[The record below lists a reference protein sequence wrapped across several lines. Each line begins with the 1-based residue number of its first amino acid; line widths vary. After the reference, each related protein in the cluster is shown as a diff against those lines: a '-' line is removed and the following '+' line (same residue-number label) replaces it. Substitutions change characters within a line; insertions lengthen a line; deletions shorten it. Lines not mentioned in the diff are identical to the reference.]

1 MGKVGDGVASDITDN
16 ERSKSVRE
24 EQKIR
29 AKKKKRKR
37 DLTDLHQRFFKSKKN
52 SRITFKFWQSSFIK
66 LLQRFA
72 DIREEY
78 ERETKI
84 DGKPG
89 KARNSKR
96 IADRILPRP
105 LAGIYRNGATGKEIR
120 RSRIKLSSN
129 DLNNARLQGNVL
141 KLLHGYDPKPDI
153 LQPTP
158 PGETRSPVLG
168 KAGGRKNH
176 SNNEY
181 IEIFTALKSI
191 ELPQKLSEK
200 EKTIISE
207 NLRNSALS
215 KYEELC
221 KITSSKYIEG
231 QNFPGRF
238 TIGIHNSDI
247 FTTNITS
254 FFSFLCFVDPLI
266 AVKRKLRNMYAESFR
281 SHFLRDKI
289 KRGTILDNCDTP
301 STSVENQHP
310 SEIAYCPSGYSQAAD
325 LVSATISNAEY
336 RLNQKKSKGKEDLA
350 SSFSTDTKRDEIP
363 ASNLLFD
370 LSLLNAPDYRVN
382 TIVEPEMTRGMNNI
396 TTQVDSTDINTHV
409 SLEVNNSTSSTY
421 QKHIEYYETI
431 PPANLNELKRI
442 KERSKRVL
450 FVPTEAGLQNNLVDK
465 KHLVRRKNQRT
476 QTVHV
481 LNSGLKRHSGK
492 QGVKV
497 SQQVKMK
504 NLKHIPT
511 ILRRC
516 TNVAAS
522 NNNRLNLFQESMY
535 INKGPREMLFEDA
548 SKRPVLFT
556 PQSLITESSD
566 SAKRLQT
573 SDTVNTMFGA
583 ADVQT
588 CVIASPSTRKD
599 EGSFVKNSRFQSIT
613 DTKQNV
619 HVNDIFLT
627 KKNPQ
632 MQKTVM
638 FTKKDA
644 RNIDHC
650 LHLNNLIA
658 DGIVDNPNV
667 CIIRKNVPVQQEK
680 LGKNVCT
687 VHKNCHRVPES
698 SYKALHCSQSSDSFN
713 YGSSQEY
720 KEVSQIQNIHQLRQK
735 PMVCEKVLL
744 RRVQQRPKCESN
756 QKCHNDQNI
765 CYVVVDPCKDL
776 NNTRECSNDG
786 VPQIEKSRTLQ
797 DGYFYQEDMA
807 DVGILKGVQNL
818 KILPGE
824 ERESQV
830 KYTNSQCMENAVVLE
845 EQPIK
850 YLAVENNSKTQKIPI
865 YVQKNKHVPSVD
877 NVGVVNPNVN
887 YHMVSYP
894 RENAQEVIFMPTCEQ
909 NRVVYV
915 KQQNLGRS
923 EVSFEKCSPPRK
935 IVLYRPEVQR
945 VKESSNL
952 CEIYVPKQNVVEIRK
967 NECDAVVTNLQQE
980 DNMKKSRRSGVNWEE
995 LHYRPSYER
1004 QPVNDARSQAIF
1016 YHK

>member
-1 MGKVGDGVASDITDN
+1 MGKVGDGAASDITDN

-37 DLTDLHQRFFKSKKN
+37 DLTDLHQRLFKSKKN
-52 SRITFKFWQSSFIK
+52 SRMTFKFWQSSFIK

-72 DIREEY
+72 DIREKY
-78 ERETKI
+78 EREAKI

-89 KARNSKR
+89 KARHSKR

-120 RSRIKLSSN
+120 RSQIKLSSN
-129 DLNNARLQGNVL
+129 DLNNARLQGNVF
-141 KLLHGYDPKPDI
+141 KLLHGYDPKPNI

-158 PGETRSPVLG
+158 PGEARSPVLG
-168 KAGGRKNH
+168 KVGGRKNH
-176 SNNEY
+176 SNDKY
-181 IEIFTALKSI
+181 IEISTAFESI
-191 ELPQKLSEK
+191 ELPQKLPEK
-200 EKTIISE
+200 GKTIISE
-207 NLRNSALS
+207 NLRNFALS

-238 TIGIHNSDI
+238 TI
-247 FTTNITS
+247 
-254 FFSFLCFVDPLI
+254 DPLI
-266 AVKRKLRNMYAESFR
+266 AVKKKLRNMYAESFR

-289 KRGTILDNCDTP
+289 KRGTILNNFDTP
-301 STSVENQHP
+301 GTSIENQLP
-310 SEIAYCPSGYSQAAD
+310 SEIAYCPSGYSQTAD
-325 LVSATISNAEY
+325 LVSATVGNAEY
-336 RLNQKKSKGKEDLA
+336 YLNHKKSKGKEDLV
-350 SSFSTDTKRDEIP
+350 SSFNIDTKRDEIP

-396 TTQVDSTDINTHV
+396 TTQVNSTDINTHASV
-409 SLEVNNSTSSTY
+409 EVNNSTSSTY
-421 QKHIEYYETI
+421 QKHVEYYETI

-442 KERSKRVL
+442 KERSKPVL

-465 KHLVRRKNQRT
+465 KHLVRRRNQRT
-476 QTVHV
+476 QTVHM
-481 LNSGLKRHSGK
+481 LNSGMKRHSGK
-492 QGVKV
+492 QSAKV

-516 TNVAAS
+516 NNVAAS
-522 NNNRLNLFQESMY
+522 NNNRLNLFQESVY
-535 INKGPREMLFEDA
+535 INKGPRETLFEDA
-548 SKRPVLFT
+548 SKRSVLFT
-556 PQSLITESSD
+556 PQSLITKSNGST
-566 SAKRLQT
+566 KRLQT
-573 SDTVNTMFGA
+573 SDSVNTMFDA
-583 ADVQT
+583 ADVRT
-588 CVIASPSTRKD
+588 CAIASPSTRND
-599 EGSFVKNSRFQSIT
+599 EVSFVKNSRFQL

-667 CIIRKNVPVQQEK
+667 CIIRKNIPVQQEK

-687 VHKNCHRVPES
+687 AHKNCQRAPEN
-698 SYKALHCSQSSDSFN
+698 SYRALHCSQSSNSCN
-713 YGSSQEY
+713 HGSSQEY

-744 RRVQQRPKCESN
+744 RKVQQRPKCESS
-756 QKCHNDQNI
+756 QKCRNDQNV

-776 NNTRECSNDG
+776 KNTRECSNDSAT
-786 VPQIEKSRTLQ
+786 QIERSRALQ

-830 KYTNSQCMENAVVLE
+830 KYTNNQCMENTVVLE

-894 RENAQEVIFMPTCEQ
+894 RENAQEVIYMPTCEQ

-980 DNMKKSRRSGVNWEE
+980 DNMKKSRRNGVNWEE

-1004 QPVNDARSQAIF
+1004 QPVNDACVRSQAIF

>member
-37 DLTDLHQRFFKSKKN
+37 DLTDLHQRFFKSKK
-52 SRITFKFWQSSFIK
+52 
-66 LLQRFA
+66 
-72 DIREEY
+72 

-238 TIGIHNSDI
+238 TI
-247 FTTNITS
+247 
-254 FFSFLCFVDPLI
+254 DPLI

-497 SQQVKMK
+497 SQ
-504 NLKHIPT
+504 
-511 ILRRC
+511 
-516 TNVAAS
+516 
-522 NNNRLNLFQESMY
+522 QESMY

>member
-1 MGKVGDGVASDITDN
+1 MGKVGDGAASDITDN

-37 DLTDLHQRFFKSKKN
+37 DLTDLHQRLFKSKKN

-78 ERETKI
+78 EREAKI

-168 KAGGRKNH
+168 KLGGRKNH

-181 IEIFTALKSI
+181 IEISTALESI
-191 ELPQKLSEK
+191 ELPQKFSEK
-200 EKTIISE
+200 EKMIISE

-231 QNFPGRF
+231 QNFPDRF
-238 TIGIHNSDI
+238 TI
-247 FTTNITS
+247 
-254 FFSFLCFVDPLI
+254 DPLI

-301 STSVENQHP
+301 STSVENQLP
-310 SEIAYCPSGYSQAAD
+310 SKITYCSSGYSQTAD
-325 LVSATISNAEY
+325 LVSATVGNAEY
-336 RLNQKKSKGKEDLA
+336 HLNHKKSKEKEDLT
-350 SSFSTDTKRDEIP
+350 SSFNIDTKRDKIP

-409 SLEVNNSTSSTY
+409 SVKVNNSTSSTY
-421 QKHIEYYETI
+421 QKYIEYCETT

-465 KHLVRRKNQRT
+465 KHLVRRRNQRT

-481 LNSGLKRHSGK
+481 LNSGLNRQGK
-492 QGVKV
+492 QSAKV

-516 TNVAAS
+516 NNVAAS
-522 NNNRLNLFQESMY
+522 NNNGLNLFQESVY
-535 INKGPREMLFEDA
+535 INKGPRETLFEDA
-548 SKRPVLFT
+548 SKQPVLFT
-556 PQSLITESSD
+556 PQSLITESND
-566 SAKRLQT
+566 RAKRLQT
-573 SDTVNTMFGA
+573 SDTVNTMFEA
-583 ADVQT
+583 ADVRT
-588 CVIASPSTRKD
+588 CVITSPSLRKD
-599 EGSFVKNSRFQSIT
+599 EVPFVKNSRFQSIT

-687 VHKNCHRVPES
+687 AHKNCHRVPEN

-765 CYVVVDPCKDL
+765 CYVVVDPSKDL
-776 NNTRECSNDG
+776 KNTRECSNDG
-786 VPQIEKSRTLQ
+786 APQIEKYRTLQ

-830 KYTNSQCMENAVVLE
+830 KYTNSQCMENTVVLE

-887 YHMVSYP
+887 YHMVQYP

-935 IVLYRPEVQR
+935 IVLYRPEVQH

-967 NECDAVVTNLQQE
+967 NECDAVVTNLEQE
-980 DNMKKSRRSGVNWEE
+980 GNMKKSRRSGVNWEE
-995 LHYRPSYER
+995 LHYRPSYEH
-1004 QPVNDARSQAIF
+1004 QLVNDACVRSQAIF